1 MGLGQGLPRGGSAG
15 GARPRR
21 PRGRGTVGGRS
32 VWIRGVVEI
41 KAPSGGAGAASAD
54 GPLGLRGGSAR
65 GARPG
70 LRDQAGGAS
79 TAPHLRS
86 RTPSGVGLGPLR
98 RRRVPADSGIPPS
111 RWSLRDLTPLLDP
124 FGAAA
129 TDALAAVDAIRAGGS
144 RGGASSRA
152 EPRIRGHFVGL
163 RGAGAT
169 LTGPGC
175 GALAILAPRP
185 GPAEALPPPSTPL
198 RHRRLLVRKPLRAC
212 GQAPDRPRR
221 AGPGYL
227 AGCPGTACQFVV
239 GSIYP
244 AVHLGGAQS
253 VGSLEEG
260 TDGEGFPARQRRRC
274 GAERGLPALCC
285 RAVRTMW
292 PGLPARGRPGR
303 GPLDFDRD
311 KPPSSR

>member
-152 EPRIRGHFVGL
+152 EPEVRGHFVGL

-185 GPAEALPPPSTPL
+185 GPAEALPPPIDTPPTPTSPGQEAPQGVRSGAGPSAPGRAGL
-198 RHRRLLVRKPLRAC
+198 PGRVPRHRLSVRRR
-212 GQAPDRPRR
+212 QHIPRR
-221 AGPGYL
+221 APRWR
-227 AGCPGTACQFVV
+227 
-239 GSIYP
+239 
-244 AVHLGGAQS
+244 S
-253 VGSLEEG
+253 VGWVSG
-260 TDGEGFPARQRRRC
+260 GGNRW
-274 GAERGLPALCC
+274 RGLPSSSAASLRR
-285 RAVRTMW
+285 RARSPSAMLSRGEDHVAWITRPGTTW
-292 PGLPARGRPGR
+292 PGSPRFRSG
-303 GPLDFDRD
+303 
-311 KPPSSR
+311 